1 MVRPL
6 SARLAQ
12 ALRPRRLPQSTPRAR
27 QQQRFASSTP
37 STEEL
42 QKKATETLA
51 TVQKGLGQALEAGKK
66 FLGPVGEKAGN
77 LLGAYREPLQY
88 NFAVFREVL
97 KQVYVAERL
106 QPPPISAF
114 SSVYSSLWSRA
125 SNVQYWRELAR
136 SGDLTRVGIYAVE
149 AYGIFKIGEIIGRR
163 SLVGYNVQ

>member
-1 MVRPL
+1 MVRPI

-12 ALRPRRLPQSTPRAR
+12 AVRPRRLPQSAPRVR

-37 STEEL
+37 STEEM
-42 QKKATETLA
+42 QKKAQDVFA
-51 TVQKGLGQALEAGKK
+51 SVQKGLGQAFEAGKK

-106 QPPPISAF
+106 QPPPLSAF
-114 SSVYSSLWSRA
+114 ASVYSTLWARA
-125 SNVQYWRELAR
+125 RNPQYWRELAR
-136 SGDLTRVGIYAVE
+136 SGDLTKVGIYALE
-149 AYGIFKIGEIIGRR
+149 AYGIFKIGEILGRR
-163 SLVGYNVQ
+163 SLVGYNIQ

>member
-12 ALRPRRLPQSTPRAR
+12 ALRPRRLPQSTPRVR
-27 QQQRFASSTP
+27 QQQRFASTTP

-51 TVQKGLGQALEAGKK
+51 TVQKGLGQAFEAGKK

-136 SGDLTRVGIYAVE
+136 SGDLTKVGIYAVE

>member
-12 ALRPRRLPQSTPRAR
+12 AIRPRRVPQSHPRL

-37 STEEL
+37 STEEV
-42 QKKATETLA
+42 QKKAQDALA
-51 TVQKGLGQALEAGKK
+51 AAQKGLGQALETGKK
-66 FLGPVGEKAGN
+66 ALGPVGEKAATM
-77 LLGAYREPLQY
+77 LGSYREPLGY

-114 SSVYSSLWSRA
+114 SSVYSSLWAQARSP
-125 SNVQYWRELAR
+125 QYWRNLLR
-136 SGDLTRVGIYAVE
+136 SGDLTKVGIYALE

-163 SLVGYNVQ
+163 SLVGYNIQ

>member
-1 MVRPL
+1 MVRPI

-12 ALRPRRLPQSTPRAR
+12 AVRPRRLPQSSMR

-37 STEEL
+37 NTEEL
-42 QKKATETLA
+42 QKKAQETLA
-51 TVQKGLGQALEAGKK
+51 SVQKGLGKAFEAGKK
-66 FLGPVGEKAGN
+66 FLGPAGEKAGN
-77 LLGAYREPLQY
+77 LLGSYREPLLY

-106 QPPPISAF
+106 QPPPLSAF
-114 SSVYSSLWSRA
+114 SSVYSTLWARA
-125 SNVQYWRELAR
+125 RNPQYWRELVR
-136 SGDLTRVGIYAVE
+136 SQGDLTKVGIYAVE